1 MCMGIGSILANQFQ
15 ISPEKGPNKLKQLQ
29 TVFWRIFLA
38 PDPLESQKKALKTRM
53 MAQFPKTWAKTRA
66 RWIGAQGQ
74 VNLAKRRKH
83 ASYPQKAQNG
93 QIFLVELEDLLN
105 P

>member
-38 PDPLESQKKALKTRM
+38 PDPLESQ
-53 MAQFPKTWAKTRA
+53 
-66 RWIGAQGQ
+66 
-74 VNLAKRRKH
+74 
-83 ASYPQKAQNG
+83 
-93 QIFLVELEDLLN
+93 
-105 P
+105 